1 MCNSLVFKDRFWN
14 INLNVT
20 VNYWMRH
27 ISMCS
32 KMQLSSS
39 FTDQMEAQKT
49 KNSTHIS
56 ENEKVNLHK
65 NYILT
70 FVFKLQVY

>member
-1 MCNSLVFKDRFWN
+1 MEY
-14 INLNVT
+14 NVT
-20 VNYWMRH
+20 VIYRVKH
-27 ISMCS
+27 ISCVVCS
-32 KMQLSSS
+32 EMQLSSS

-56 ENEKVNLHK
+56 ENEKVNFHK